1 MLLIRA
7 LAAAAGLLAAV
18 PADADPL
25 GAIPAQT
32 QRTLTEK
39 IPNAD
44 AVTWRAWVPGLDE
57 GFVPQDLTVA
67 EGALLLATY
76 RGNAGCGCRLYRL
89 DPDDGGVTGMTNKH
103 TPSGSGGGPEH
114 DVESPLFLAAT
125 VIMLAT
131 GVEQVLEGGGSEI

>member
-1 MLLIRA
+1 MLLSRA

-44 AVTWRAWVPGLDE
+44 AVTWRAWVPGLAE
-57 GFVPQDLTVA
+57 GFVPQGLTVP
-67 EGALLLATY
+67 EGAILLATSRAPDAMDCRIY
-76 RGNAGCGCRLYRL
+76 RPDPADGCGPGQSRLPARCATCWR
-89 DPDDGGVTGMTNKH
+89 P
-103 TPSGSGGGPEH
+103 
-114 DVESPLFLAAT
+114 AAPRT
-125 VIMLAT
+125 
-131 GVEQVLEGGGSEI
+131 

>member
-1 MLLIRA
+1 MLLSRA

-57 GFVPQDLTVA
+57 GFVPQGLTVA
-67 EGALLLATY
+67 EGAILLERSEENTSELLSLMRISYA
-76 RGNAGCGCRLYRL
+76 
-89 DPDDGGVTGMTNKH
+89 
-103 TPSGSGGGPEH
+103 
-114 DVESPLFLAAT
+114 
-125 VIMLAT
+125 
-131 GVEQVLEGGGSEI
+131 VLCLKKKNVQTRIIAVQI

>member
-57 GFVPQDLTVA
+57 GFVPQGLTVA
-67 EGALLLATY
+67 EGAILLATY
-76 RGNAGCGCRLYRL
+76 RGTEDRKSTRMNSSHSCATR
-89 DPDDGGVTGMTNKH
+89 M
-103 TPSGSGGGPEH
+103 PSS
-114 DVESPLFLAAT
+114 
-125 VIMLAT
+125 
-131 GVEQVLEGGGSEI
+131 

>member
-57 GFVPQDLTVA
+57 GFVPQGLTVA
-67 EGALLLATY
+67 EGAILLAPY
-76 RGNAGCGCRLYRL
+76 RGTDGRGCRLYRL
-89 DPDDGGVTGMTNKH
+89 DTADGGVTGMSDM
-103 TPSGSGGGPEH
+103 PARGGHAGRPANRSE
-114 DVESPLFLAAT
+114 ERRGG
-125 VIMLAT
+125 T
-131 GVEQVLEGGGSEI
+131 GEGRSCGNREE